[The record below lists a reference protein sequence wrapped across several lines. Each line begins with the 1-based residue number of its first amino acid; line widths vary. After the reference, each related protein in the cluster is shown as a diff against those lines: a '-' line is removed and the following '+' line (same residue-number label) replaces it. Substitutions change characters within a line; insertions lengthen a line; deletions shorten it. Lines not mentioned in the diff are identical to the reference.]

1 MVGGLKPTPIAAP
14 ARKRKAAQSRP
25 RPSNSTRTVSRQVE
39 LDGVAVILADDEL
52 EETAQ
57 YAGCFA
63 FLHER
68 VGLSFK
74 GLKREFV
81 MRLGKAEILCE
92 PGTFLPLKMPARR
105 VALLRDAVALWD
117 AMHLLIRVEQ
127 SALATDERIEG
138 LRAEFRGLYCAFCH
152 SHGDIRDVATLL
164 RFDGANDGRL
174 SMLLALEHEDTG
186 EVADLLAGR
195 VHYPIVPLAGQQF
208 FGELVDRVVSAYQCL
223 RAESATVDLARIGE
237 FSGATEAECEAV
249 LVEADLV
256 LRIPEHID
264 LGGLYDDFTC
274 FDDGDGDSDPRLL

>member
-1 MVGGLKPTPIAAP
+1 MAA
-14 ARKRKAAQSRP
+14 
-25 RPSNSTRTVSRQVE
+25 
-39 LDGVAVILADDEL
+39 ILADDEL
-52 EETAQ
+52 EDTTQ

-63 FLHER
+63 FLR
-68 VGLSFK
+68 GQVGLSFK

-92 PGTFLPLKMPARR
+92 PGTFLPLKLPPKR
-105 VALLRDAVALWD
+105 VTLLRDAISLWEM
-117 AMHLLIRVEQ
+117 MHRLIRQEQ
-127 SALATDERIEG
+127 SLAADEWIEA

-152 SHGDIRDVATLL
+152 SHGDIRDVASLL

-208 FGELVDRVVSAYQCL
+208 FGELIDRVTSAYQCL
-223 RAESATVDLARIGE
+223 RAESVTVDLARIGE
-237 FSGATEAECEAV
+237 LSGATEAECETV

-256 LRIPEHID
+256 LRIPKHVD
-264 LGGLYDDFTC
+264 LGGLYGDFDC